1 LTKFLKSV
9 KSKLEGPACVLRRQ
23 RKIGY
28 RFFRPWPFFA
38 GLLFYYFIIGFARKP
53 VKTLRE
59 ISSRHGKKFEIISLS
74 NIKKPCQGLKVW
86 KTLL

>member
-1 LTKFLKSV
+1 MCLVKEKSAI
-9 KSKLEGPACVLRRQ
+9 L
-23 RKIGY
+23 
-28 RFFRPWPFFA
+28 FFDLGHFSRAFF
-38 GLLFYYFIIGFARKP
+38 FYYFIIGFARKP